1 VRRVTCLETGPLDD
15 LVVEDVEA
23 LEPGPGQVV
32 VDVHAAG
39 VNFVDALFVRGG
51 YQIKPPTP
59 FTPGGEVAGVITAI
73 GDGVE
78 GYRAGD
84 RVIASCGLGGYAEQV
99 AVGVGG
105 LHHLPDGVTFAVG
118 AGLVQSY
125 ATAMFSLT
133 RRTQLE
139 AGEWMVVLG
148 AGGGVGRACV
158 DVGRMLGAHVIGVA
172 SSEDKRRAA
181 TDAGAEATIDPAAE
195 DVKTRTREI
204 SGGGADVVLDPV
216 GGDIAESALRSL
228 RTFGRYLVV
237 GFVAGIPRLPLN
249 QILLNNRNVIGVD
262 WGAWAMRNADENAAL
277 VDEICA
283 AVAAGK
289 LRPAEPMSVPLA
301 RAADVL
307 RDLEERRI
315 TGKVVLVP

>member
-1 VRRVTCLETGPLDD
+1 VRRVTCLEFGDLAD
-15 LVVEDVEA
+15 LVVEDVPSPD
-23 LEPGPGQVV
+23 PGPGQVV
-32 VDVHAAG
+32 VDVRAAG
-39 VNFVDALFVRGG
+39 VNFVDALFVQGR

-59 FTPGGEVAGVITAI
+59 FTPGGEVAGVISAV
-73 GDGVE
+73 GDGVSDHVI
-78 GYRAGD
+78 GD

-99 AVGVGG
+99 VVGTTA
-105 LHHLPDGVTFAVG
+105 LHRLPDDVSFEIG

-133 RRTQLE
+133 RRTELG
-139 AGEWMVVLG
+139 AGEWLLVLG

-172 SSEDKRRAA
+172 SSEDKRKAA
-181 TDAGAEATIDPAAE
+181 SDAGAEATIDPGAE

-216 GGDIAESALRSL
+216 GGELAEMALRSL

-249 QILLNNRNVIGVD
+249 QVLLNNRNVIGVD
-262 WGAWAMRNADENAAL
+262 WGAWAMRNPDENR
-277 VDEICA
+277 VMVGEICDN
-283 AVAAGK
+283 VAAGK
-289 LRPAEPMSVPLA
+289 LRPADPTSVPLA
-301 RAADVL
+301 GAAEVL
-307 RDLEERRI
+307 RELEERKV
-315 TGKVVLVP
+315 TGKVVLIP